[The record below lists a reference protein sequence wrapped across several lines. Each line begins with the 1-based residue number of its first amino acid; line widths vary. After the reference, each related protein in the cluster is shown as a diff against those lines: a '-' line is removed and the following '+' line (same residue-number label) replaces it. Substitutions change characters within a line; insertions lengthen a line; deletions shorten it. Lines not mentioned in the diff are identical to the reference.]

1 MSCKNNQKKFN
12 IMTALALIFLIY
24 MHYEEIPILMQG
36 IESLKGNLQDQ
47 VQFSVNCSGV
57 FRREGIL
64 E

>member
-1 MSCKNNQKKFN
+1 MSCKNNQNKFN

-24 MHYEEIPILMQG
+24 MHHEEIPILMHQG
-36 IESLKGNLQDQ
+36 SPYGNLQDQ
-47 VQFSVNCSGV
+47 VQFSVNGSGV